1 MFEPSPRS
9 SQTVDPRLYEKYHRR
24 VTKKFAQIEHE
35 RTYSPKAKLF
45 KILRLFS
52 YGAVATY
59 AVLYADF
66 GEKNHCFTSI
76 RAWYAQKKND
86 FWTLSEKEVQ
96 DLKEQGKM

>member
-24 VTKKFAQIEHE
+24 VTKKFSQIEHE

-52 YGAVATY
+52 YG
-59 AVLYADF
+59 
-66 GEKNHCFTSI
+66 
-76 RAWYAQKKND
+76 
-86 FWTLSEKEVQ
+86 
-96 DLKEQGKM
+96 